1 MHVLNFCWCE
11 SNTYTQWDIS
21 RFVYLTILHECV
33 CVLCGFDSRYECIT
47 LLNWMKIYIF
57 LFQFQFPWK
66 TISLRIIISLG
77 LSAHLFR
84 SIFFFIRPLAIIHF
98 VMAFQIVIH
107 KRIYNEKKDQQKKT
121 HKKNVVNSLWHFTQY
136 HSIKFIEKIIKFF
149 VFFIF
154 QCLLLPHWPKWNKIR
169 GKKIISF
176 LLPSQF
182 IEKCSKF
189 IHEWIYSS
197 YFMHIK
203 RNHRSSFLFR

>member
-1 MHVLNFCWCE
+1 MNQTHIHNGISVDLSILLFCM
-11 SNTYTQWDIS
+11 N
-21 RFVYLTILHECV
+21 VCV
-33 CVLCGFDSRYECIT
+33 CVVRIRFALWMHYTFELDEDLYFSISISISMEDHIFKNYYKSRSVRSSFQ
-47 LLNWMKIYIF
+47 IY
-57 LFQFQFPWK
+57 
-66 TISLRIIISLG
+66 
-77 LSAHLFR
+77 
-84 SIFFFIRPLAIIHF
+84 FFFIRPLAIIHF

-169 GKKIISF
+169 RKKIISF